1 MGTFT
6 FASIARLSDY
16 RNSFTTP
23 VKPAQQGSNSIPLVS
38 SQIPTGPVDAR
49 TEQALK
55 WSGLS
60 SANSTNRP
68 TSYKAPDLDLA
79 YSFSSIKGIL
89 AYRDALVARNSEQ
102 STNPSQDPS

>member
-23 VKPAQQGSNSIPLVS
+23 VKQAQPVTSSIPLVS
-38 SQIPTGPVDAR
+38 SKIPTGPVDAR

-60 SANSTNRP
+60 SSNSNTSS
-68 TSYKAPDLDLA
+68 TSYNAPDLDLA

-102 STNPSQDPS
+102 TTNPSQDPS